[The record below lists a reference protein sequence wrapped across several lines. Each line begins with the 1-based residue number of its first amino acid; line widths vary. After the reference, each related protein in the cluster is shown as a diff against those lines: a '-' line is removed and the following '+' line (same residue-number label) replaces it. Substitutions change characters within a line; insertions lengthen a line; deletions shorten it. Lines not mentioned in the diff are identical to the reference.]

1 MKRVV
6 ASLCI
11 CWAAFCGTQSNTAPL
26 VFGMTPQEAS
36 IALGVPLVYHSGGSG
51 SEIYLAYGSPGI
63 PGFYPV
69 DSALALQFRKGQL
82 TDGKRIGACAARGR
96 SEDRM
101 SARPIALSIL
111 DLSPVAAGSSGA
123 VSLRNSLDLARL
135 ADGLGFTRYWVAE
148 HHNLPSIA
156 SSAPDIM
163 IGQIA
168 AATARIRVG
177 SGGVMLPN
185 HAPLMV
191 AERFKVL
198 EALFPGRIDL
208 GIGRAPGTDPVT
220 SYALRRRQDAGGDD
234 DFLERFQELLL
245 FESNAFPEGHPFRS
259 VRAMPQDVALPPI
272 WLLGSSGYSAQLA
285 AMVGAGFSF
294 AHHFADHDA
303 VAAMLSYRDRFK
315 PSPARATPYAILACA
330 AVCADSDAEAE
341 RLAATIDL
349 NFVRRSRGEYL
360 PLASPQEA
368 AAYPYSPAE
377 RGLIARN
384 RARLFVGAKP
394 TVLERLREMI
404 AATKADEVMVTTMI
418 YDHAARRHSYE
429 LLAEAFGLRA
439 LKDNEVPAAAGPL

>member
-1 MKRVV
+1 M
-6 ASLCI
+6 
-11 CWAAFCGTQSNTAPL
+11 
-26 VFGMTPQEAS
+26 
-36 IALGVPLVYHSGGSG
+36 VP
-51 SEIYLAYGSPGI
+51 
-63 PGFYPV
+63 
-69 DSALALQFRKGQL
+69 
-82 TDGKRIGACAARGR
+82 
-96 SEDRM
+96 
-101 SARPIALSIL
+101 LSIL

-123 VSLRNSLDLARL
+123 VALRNSLDLARL
-135 ADGLGFTRYWVAE
+135 ADTLGFTRYWVAE

-208 GIGRAPGTDPVT
+208 GLGRAPGTDPVT

-234 DFLERFQELLL
+234 DFLERFQELVL
-245 FESNAFPEGHPFRS
+245 FESNAFPQGHPFRS

-285 AMVGAGFSF
+285 AMVGAGFAF

-303 VAAMLSYRDRFK
+303 AAAMLSYRNQFR
-315 PSPARATPYAILACA
+315 PSPARSSPYAIFACA
-330 AVCADSDAEAE
+330 VVCADSDAEAE
-341 RLAATIDL
+341 RLASTIDL
-349 NFVRRSRGEYL
+349 NFVRRSSGEYL
-360 PLASPQEA
+360 PLASPEEA

-377 RGLIARN
+377 RSLIARN
-384 RARLFVGAKP
+384 RARLFVGAQAKVRAELAAM
-394 TVLERLREMI
+394 T
-404 AATKADEVMVTTMI
+404 AATKADEVMVTTML

-429 LLAEAFGLRA
+429 LLADAFGLRR
-439 LKDNEVPAAAGPL
+439 

>member
-1 MKRVV
+1 M
-6 ASLCI
+6 
-11 CWAAFCGTQSNTAPL
+11 P
-26 VFGMTPQEAS
+26 
-36 IALGVPLVYHSGGSG
+36 
-51 SEIYLAYGSPGI
+51 
-63 PGFYPV
+63 
-69 DSALALQFRKGQL
+69 
-82 TDGKRIGACAARGR
+82 
-96 SEDRM
+96 
-101 SARPIALSIL
+101 ARPIALSIL

-156 SSAPDIM
+156 SSAPEIM

-191 AERFKVL
+191 AERSKVL

-220 SYALRRRQDAGGDD
+220 SYALRRRQDADSDD

-245 FESNAFPEGHPFRS
+245 FETNAFPEGHPFRS

-294 AHHFADHDA
+294 AHHFAEHDA

-360 PLASPQEA
+360 PLESPQEA
-368 AAYPYSPAE
+368 TAYPYSPAE

-384 RARLFVGAKP
+384 RARLFVGTQA
-394 TVLERLREMI
+394 TVLARLREMI
-404 AATKADEVMVTTMI
+404 DATKADEVMVTTMI

-439 LKDNEVPAAAGPL
+439 LKNNEVPAAAGPL